1 MLESN
6 EEMIVTNQEVLRVMK
21 EMNVARNQ
29 TMPNEEVE
37 SLKESLKIIDAE
49 TEEIIQKMDA
59 LK

>member
-1 MLESN
+1 
-6 EEMIVTNQEVLRVMK
+6 MIVTNQEVLRVMK
-21 EMNVARNQ
+21 GMNVARNQ